1 MATKYLASIFGKPTV
16 STPVTVQTKEHQI
29 RNEAGGFVYSPDAW
43 TLLHR
48 FLILGSE
55 GGSYYAREHAMTREN
70 AKNVE
75 ALIEA
80 DGPRVVKAIV
90 EISVAGRAPKNDPA
104 LFALAMCAS
113 FGDAETRAAA
123 LAALPAVARIGTHLF
138 TFAEFL
144 DGMRG
149 WGRSVRSAVAKWYT
163 DKPAADV
170 AFQVA
175 KYGQRN
181 GWAHRDLLRLAHPK
195 VAEDSAH
202 NAVFHYATKGWESV
216 GDTPHPD
223 RDLVVL
229 WALERLRRPTTEAE
243 VLRMIDDYRLPME
256 LIPSEKQTK
265 AVYERMLETAG
276 LTWLIRNLGSLS
288 KQGVLAVGQY
298 AGIDKVVGRITDQ
311 AAIRKARVHPLAIL
325 VAAKTYARGSG
336 VRGGNSWTVVPQ
348 VVAALD
354 DAFELAFR
362 NVEPAGKR
370 FVLGLDISG
379 SMSSPEIAG
388 MPGVTPMIGTAAMAL
403 ITARTESNVTSMAF
417 QTEFVPF
424 PIGSRDSLSTVVK
437 NMEIA
442 SRKMG
447 ATDCSL
453 PMTWALKH
461 KVQADAFVVYTDSQ
475 SWVGNHP
482 DRALEQYRQKMGIDA
497 KLIVCAMVANRF
509 TIGDPNDKG
518 TLSVAG
524 FDTAT
529 PNIISQFAA
538 GAL

>member
-1 MATKYLASIFGKPTV
+1 MVKKYLASVFGKPAV
-16 STPVTVQTKEHQI
+16 STRVTVKTKEHQV

-55 GGSYYAREHAMTREN
+55 GGSYYAGELSLTREN
-70 AKNVE
+70 AKTVE
-75 ALIEA
+75 GLIQK
-80 DGPRVVKAIV
+80 DGLRVVREIV
-90 EISVAGRAPKNDPA
+90 EVSDAGRAPKNDPA

-113 FGDAETRAAA
+113 FGDAQTRAAA

-149 WGRSVRSAVAKWYT
+149 WGRGVRSAVAKWYT
-163 DKPAADV
+163 DKPAGDV

-175 KYGQRN
+175 KYGHRN
-181 GWAHRDLLRLAHPK
+181 GWSHRDLLRLAHPK

-202 NAVFHYATKGWESV
+202 NAIFHYATKGWDSV
-216 GDTPHPD
+216 GDMPHPD

-229 WALERLRRPTTEAE
+229 WALERLRKPATEAE
-243 VLRMIDDYRLPME
+243 VLRLIDEYRLPME

-265 AVYERMLETAG
+265 AVYERMVETAG

-288 KQGVLAVGQY
+288 KQGVLGAGQY
-298 AGIDKVVGRITDQ
+298 AGIDKVVARITD
-311 AAIRKARVHPLAIL
+311 AAALRKARVHPLAIL

-336 VRGGNSWTVVPQ
+336 VRGGNTWPVVPQ
-348 VVAALD
+348 IVSALD
-354 DAFELAFR
+354 DAFEMAFQ

-379 SMSSPEIAG
+379 SMASPEIAG
-388 MPGVTPMIGTAAMAL
+388 MPGITPMIGTAAMAL
-403 ITARTESNVTSMAF
+403 ITARTERNVTSMAF

-442 SRKMG
+442 SHKMG

-453 PMTWALKH
+453 PMSWALKNR
-461 KVQADAFVVYTDSQ
+461 VEADAFVVYTDSQ

-482 DRALEQYRQKMGIDA
+482 DRMLDEYRQKMGIDA

-509 TIGDPNDKG
+509 TIGDPNDRG

-529 PNIISQFAA
+529 PNLISQFAA
-538 GAL
+538 GSL